1 MAPTVTD
8 FRSSQAPQRCSE
20 PGGAVARPV
29 LVIIGA
35 PGGFEGRPVR
45 CLAGGAE
52 IVAVT
57 TNLTRQKF
65 RETNLLDRSHIVDD
79 PRTLPKVVRDLINLH
94 GQPLRAAE

>member
-1 MAPTVTD
+1 MAPTATD

-45 CLAGGAE
+45 CLAGAGVPFMTFVRELGRIHTKLGKGSYDTGAPYGVGFAT
-52 IVAVT
+52 VAA
-57 TNLTRQKF
+57 
-65 RETNLLDRSHIVDD
+65 
-79 PRTLPKVVRDLINLH
+79 
-94 GQPLRAAE
+94 G